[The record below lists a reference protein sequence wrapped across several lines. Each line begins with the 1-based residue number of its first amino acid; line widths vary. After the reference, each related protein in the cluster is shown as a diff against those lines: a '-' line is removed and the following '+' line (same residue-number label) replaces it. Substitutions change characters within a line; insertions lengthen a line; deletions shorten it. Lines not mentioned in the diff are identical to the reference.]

1 MLAYSWI
8 IAALPLLSFIMIVF
22 FLNRNNKISS
32 GFSITMVL
40 ASFVL
45 SCVVLIQVLNDPEPK
60 EYWVDWIVFG
70 DGGLSGAE
78 QLQEQPEPEFI
89 LDDTFAAEETPTE
102 DVDQLEEE
110 TESVPDILAEES
122 GPDVDQ
128 AEPEI
133 IADSETVEHHAEETE
148 DTTLV
153 AAVHHGENSGHG
165 SEHHLQF
172 KEPQRH
178 GEKGSFVIP
187 MGIYIDPLTA
197 IMLMVVTIVAGL
209 VQIYSLGYMAGDP
222 RFARYYAYLSLF
234 TFSMLGL
241 VLAGTFVLMFV
252 FWELVG
258 LTSYL
263 LIGFWFEKKSASDA
277 GKKAFVTTKIGDL
290 GFLLGLVI
298 LIFAVGTASLPEL
311 DYMIA
316 NGEISANLLPLV
328 ALAGILMFAG
338 AVGKSAQFPLHVW
351 LPDAMEGPTPVSA
364 LIHAA
369 TMVAAGVYLTAR
381 MMGIILISETMMY
394 IVASI
399 GAFTAFL
406 AASIG
411 LVQNDIK
418 RVLAYSTV
426 SQLGYMIMALGLAGY
441 TAGTF
446 HLMTHAFFKALL
458 FLGAGSVI
466 HAVHTNDIQFMGGLN
481 KKLKITSLTFLIASL
496 SISGIFP
503 LSGFWSKDEIFAV
516 AYEGGHYIFLLV
528 GILVAGMTAFY
539 MFRLY
544 FLTFTGEPR
553 DKHAYD
559 HAHESPRSMTVPLM
573 ILAFLSIF
581 AGWVGIPWLSKGYSS
596 FVYYG
601 AVHHVEP
608 NFILM
613 FISLMVALS
622 GIGLAYLIYYKKAI
636 SAESIGRAFK
646 PIYIFLYNKWYFDE
660 LYMATIIN
668 PTYWFMEVLFK
679 FDQLVIDG
687 IVNGFGKVTLFT
699 SWLNERFD
707 TYVVD
712 GAVNGAGY
720 MSMFFGRHIR
730 KIQTGQ
736 LQTYA
741 LVVFL
746 GAVVFMFIKL
756 I

>member
-1 MLAYSWI
+1 MSWTWV
-8 IAALPLLSFIMIVF
+8 IAALPLLSFVMIVF
-22 FLNRNNKISS
+22 FLNQNNRVSS
-32 GFSITMVL
+32 LFSISMVL
-40 ASFVL
+40 ISFVL
-45 SCVVLIQVLNDPEPK
+45 SCAVLVQTLRDPSPK
-60 EYWVDWIVFG
+60 EYWIEWAVFG
-70 DGGLSGAE
+70 QQGMAGADQPGEKSGVEPGVDTSVDPTTEGSGQTLTPHERTNHRSAAQTHDIVSGQAGE
-78 QLQEQPEPEFI
+78 TEGHGEHAFSFPEP
-89 LDDTFAAEETPTE
+89 
-102 DVDQLEEE
+102 
-110 TESVPDILAEES
+110 
-122 GPDVDQ
+122 
-128 AEPEI
+128 
-133 IADSETVEHHAEETE
+133 
-148 DTTLV
+148 
-153 AAVHHGENSGHG
+153 
-165 SEHHLQF
+165 
-172 KEPQRH
+172 KRH
-178 GEKGSFVIP
+178 GKSGVFVIP

-197 IMLMVVTIVAGL
+197 VMLMVVTIVAAL
-209 VQIYSLGYMAGDP
+209 VQIYSLGYMHGDP

-241 VLAGTFVLMFV
+241 VLAGTYILMFV

-290 GFLLGLVI
+290 GFLAGLMI

-311 DYMIA
+311 NYMIF
-316 NGEISANLLPLV
+316 NHEIPGGMIWLV
-328 ALAGILMFAG
+328 GVAGMLMFAG
-338 AVGKSAQFPLHVW
+338 AVGKSAQFPLHMW

-381 MMGIILISETMMY
+381 MMGIIVVSQTMMY
-394 IVASI
+394 LVASI

-458 FLGAGSVI
+458 FLAAGSVI
-466 HAVHTNDIQFMGGLN
+466 HAVHTNDIQNMGGLHC
-481 KKLKITSLTFLIASL
+481 KLRITSTTFLIASL
-496 SISGIFP
+496 SIAGIFP
-503 LSGFWSKDEIFAV
+503 LSGFWSKDEIFAT
-516 AYEGGHYIFLLV
+516 ALGGGHYVFLGV
-528 GILVAGMTAFY
+528 AVLVAFMTAFY

-544 FLTFTGEPR
+544 FMTFTGKPR
-553 DKHAYD
+553 DHHAYE
-559 HAHESPRSMTVPLM
+559 HAHESPRSMTVPLV
-573 ILAFLSIF
+573 ILAVLSVC
-581 AGWVGIPWLSKGYSS
+581 AGWWGIPWLTSGYSS
-596 FVYYG
+596 FVYFG
-601 AVHHVEP
+601 AVHHAEP
-608 NFILM
+608 NIGLM
-613 FISLMVALS
+613 LVSFVVAGS
-622 GIGLAYLIYYKKAI
+622 GIVLAYLMYYKGVI
-636 SAESIGRAFK
+636 SPALMAQRFK
-646 PIYIFLYNKWYFDE
+646 PIYTFLFNKWYFDE
-660 LYMATIIN
+660 LYMATIVN
-668 PTYWFMEVLFK
+668 PTYWLSEFLFK
-679 FDQLVIDG
+679 FDQYVIDG
-687 IVNGFGKVTLFT
+687 IVNGAGRLTLIL
-699 SWLNERFD
+699 SWLHERFD

-720 MSMFFGRHIR
+720 MSMLFGRNMR

-746 GAVVFMFIKL
+746 GAVVFVIIKL